1 MKILPLR
8 ISLFFSLAVLG
19 ACGSDSPTS
28 PIAVSTA
35 RGTLVENPPFRIASL
50 DAAAFQ
56 AQLAASAFAPFLP
69 LTGAPVCGVDF
80 NYMHYWTVGGTGE
93 AEEVSGALMV
103 PTGAAPQCSGPRPIV
118 LYAHGT
124 QVLKAVNIADPTD
137 PNNDEGVLIA
147 AMFAAQGY
155 IVVAPNYVGY
165 DSSSAAYHPFL
176 NEDAQ
181 SKDMID
187 ALTAARSA
195 LGKVLASTTTDNG
208 KLFITGYSQGG
219 YVAMAT
225 HKAMQAAH
233 MTVTAAGTMSG
244 PYALEATGDFTVT
257 GHVGLYS
264 TLFYPMLITSYER
277 AYGNAYGSP
286 GATTADFYEAAYA
299 PTIEA
304 LLPSYTPVDGPNGLI
319 AQGKIPALALFNI
332 VTPVTGN
339 PALDALL
346 AEPPLDPNHPEN
358 VIFRLGFGTGNLIKN
373 EVRVAYVS
381 DAVLNP
387 DIGLQT
393 LSDCI
398 LQPPDPNNPN
408 CTQPGPSSYGP
419 AAAAPT
425 YGLRDDLYINDL
437 RNWIPAAPRSFS
449 NSTMPIRWIRWS
461 LSRSTPASCPCG
473 GKRRAYRSHAPRRL
487 CRPAWWR
494 FWILNRAWVPA
505 TRMPRSRRP
514 SNRPSSTSIPWGIRP
529 RPPLGSRRTRV
540 TRPVLTPRARPAGNP
555 TWFRT
560 ITRPS
565 NPSAKPRYAVT
576 SAASEWQPL

>member
-8 ISLFFSLAVLG
+8 IMLFFTLAALG

-28 PIAVSTA
+28 TMEASTA

-50 DAAAFQ
+50 DAAALQ

-69 LTGAPVCGVDF
+69 LTGAPACGVDF
-80 NYMHYWTVGGTGE
+80 HYMHYWTVGGTDE
-93 AEEVSGALMV
+93 AEQVSGALMV

-124 QVLKAVNIADPTD
+124 QVDKTVNIADPTS
-137 PNNDEGVLIA
+137 PTNKEGVLIA

-195 LGKVLASTTTDNG
+195 LGKVLASSTTDNG
-208 KLFITGYSQGG
+208 QLFITGYSQGG

-225 HKAMQAAH
+225 QKAMQAAH
-233 MTVTAAGTMSG
+233 MTVTAAGGMSG
-244 PYALEATGDFTVT
+244 PYALEAFGDFAFT
-257 GHVGLYS
+257 GHVTLYS
-264 TLFYPMLITSYER
+264 TLFYPMLITSYQR
-277 AYGNAYGSP
+277 AYGNAYGSV
-286 GATTADFYEAAYA
+286 GATAADFYEAAYA

-304 LLPSYTPVDGPNGLI
+304 LLPSATPVDGPNGLI
-319 AQGKIPALALFNI
+319 AQGKIPPLALFNI
-332 VTPVTGN
+332 VTPVTGT
-339 PALDALL
+339 PLDALL
-346 AEPPLDPNHPEN
+346 AIPPLDPNHPEN

-373 EVRVAYVS
+373 EARIAYAS
-381 DAVLNP
+381 DLALNP

-408 CTQPGPSSYGP
+408 CTQPGPSSYAP
-419 AAAAPT
+419 AAAAPI
-425 YGLRDDLYINDL
+425 YGLRNDLYLNDL
-437 RNWIPAAPRSFS
+437 RNWIPAAPVLLCGAALDPVVTFPV
-449 NSTMPIRWIRWS
+449 NTGIMS
-461 LSRSTPASCPCG
+461 L
-473 GKRRAYRSHAPRRL
+473 
-487 CRPAWWR
+487 WWQTQGVPVAR
-494 FWILNRAWVPA
+494 TAAALPTSLVAVLDLESGLGAGDPYAALEAAFQQAKLNLY
-505 TRMPRSRRP
+505 TE
-514 SNRPSSTSIPWGIRP
+514 G
-529 RPPLGSRRTRV
+529 
-540 TRPVLTPRARPAGNP
+540 
-555 TWFRT
+555 
-560 ITRPS
+560 
-565 NPSAKPRYAVT
+565 YQ
-576 SAASEWQPL
+576 AASEAWLAANPGDQAGADAAGQAGGQSNLVQNYHQTVEPFCQAAVRGYFSSL

>member
-346 AEPPLDPNHPEN
+346 AEPPLDPSHPEN

-373 EVRVAYVS
+373 EVRVTYVS
-381 DAVLNP
+381 DAVFNP

-408 CTQPGPSSYGP
+408 CTHPGLLSYGP
-419 AAAAPT
+419 AASAPT

-437 RNWIPAAPRSFS
+437 RNWIPAAPV
-449 NSTMPIRWIRWS
+449 
-461 LSRSTPASCPCG
+461 LLCG
-473 GKRRAYRSHAPRRL
+473 GALDPVVTFPVNTGIMSLWWQTQGVPVARTAAALPTSLVAVLDLESGLGAGDPYAPL
-487 CRPAWWR
+487 EAA
-494 FWILNRAWVPA
+494 FQQAKLNLYTEGFQAA
-505 TRMPRSRRP
+505 
-514 SNRPSSTSIPWGIRP
+514 
-529 RPPLGSRRTRV
+529 
-540 TRPVLTPRARPAGNP
+540 
-555 TWFRT
+555 
-560 ITRPS
+560 
-565 NPSAKPRYAVT
+565 
-576 SAASEWQPL
+576 SAAWLAAHPGDTAGADAAGQAGGQSNVVQNYHQTVEPFCQAAVRGYFSSF